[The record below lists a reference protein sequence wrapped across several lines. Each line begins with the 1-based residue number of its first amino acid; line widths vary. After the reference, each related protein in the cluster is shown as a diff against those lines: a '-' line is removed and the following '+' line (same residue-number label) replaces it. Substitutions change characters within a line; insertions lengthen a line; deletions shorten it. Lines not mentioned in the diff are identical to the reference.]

1 LKISQHNHLLHF
13 SFRFVLRFVTLVII
27 LSGLLA
33 QCGNAQSRIVDP
45 ALTVHEWGTFTSVA
59 GVDGLAVEW
68 SPLSG
73 PNLPGFV
80 EHFRTE
86 GFKVSLRGTV
96 RMETPVLYFY
106 SPRSMTV
113 SVQVAFANGL
123 FTEWYPHA
131 RVTPETAWTG
141 GTLSGTDDATLT
153 WKGVSLEPG
162 AATFLRETSN
172 SDSHYYAARETSA
185 TPLRVNSPKGNQHEK
200 FLFYRGV
207 SAMRVPIAAQIDPQG
222 RLLVRPLIKAQIPA
236 AILFERRGDKVGYR
250 LSRPLQEITLLDF
263 PELTS
268 SVESLY
274 ADLESILVENGL
286 YPDEAHAMLETWR
299 STWFEE
305 GSRLFYIV
313 PPCFVDNILPLTITP
328 SPAQTVRVFVGRLEI
343 VSPATQKAV
352 QAALASNDQATLAK
366 YSRFLEPI
374 QAVIK
379 TRNSASP
386 QTTRSGD
393 ATSGVGVAKTH

>member
-1 LKISQHNHLLHF
+1 
-13 SFRFVLRFVTLVII
+13 
-27 LSGLLA
+27 
-33 QCGNAQSRIVDP
+33 
-45 ALTVHEWGTFTSVA
+45 
-59 GVDGLAVEW
+59 
-68 SPLSG
+68 
-73 PNLPGFV
+73 
-80 EHFRTE
+80 
-86 GFKVSLRGTV
+86 
-96 RMETPVLYFY
+96 
-106 SPRSMTV
+106 
-113 SVQVAFANGL
+113 
-123 FTEWYPHA
+123 
-131 RVTPETAWTG
+131 
-141 GTLSGTDDATLT
+141 
-153 WKGVSLEPG
+153 
-162 AATFLRETSN
+162 
-172 SDSHYYAARETSA
+172 
-185 TPLRVNSPKGNQHEK
+185 
-200 FLFYRGV
+200 
-207 SAMRVPIAAQIDPQG
+207 MRVPIAAQIDPQG